1 MIGRIYERF
10 APLFNLCFGP
20 VLLLPP
26 IESFESESGNS
37 CIPHLPEWLTIQQP
51 TKLETRNAA
60 NKPFIAI
67 NISSTRITRCQVS
80 RNPFPLPQILPRPIR
95 CPLKSIQ
102 LPQSSLWPSAL
113 LDYHRINHQF
123 ILLKRRCSCV
133 TITIECNLPRVCW
146 RENSATL
153 VLLWWWWWW
162 WFIPELRMEYIHSSS
177 RGWAG
182 ALSFVRWMAPCISV
196 ALHIACKC
204 DSWTI

>member
-1 MIGRIYERF
+1 MLWSYSPPSTH
-10 APLFNLCFGP
+10 PLNHLNLSQGIP
-20 VLLLPP
+20 VYPTFLNGWPSSSRQSSRL
-26 IESFESESGNS
+26 GM
-37 CIPHLPEWLTIQQP
+37 QP
-51 TKLETRNAA
+51 TNRSSPTTYPPPGLHVVRYPGI
-60 NKPFIAI
+60 PFPYHKFFPVPLDAP
-67 NISSTRITRCQVS
+67 S
-80 RNPFPLPQILPRPIR
+80 NPFNYLSHR
-95 CPLKSIQ
+95 SG
-102 LPQSSLWPSAL
+102 PSAL

-162 WFIPELRMEYIHSSS
+162 WFIPELRMEYIHSPS